1 LLGIVTKNSILLV
14 DYTLIN
20 QEEGKSQREAIIEAG
35 VSRLRPIIMTSL
47 ASIAGTVPLALGLG
61 PGAEVRSPMGIAVM
75 GGFTTSTLLTLV
87 VVPVLFTYVDNL
99 QYWIVKLL
107 SGGSKRRQVAVAG
120 ASGEDSNGIVTRND

>member
-1 LLGIVTKNSILLV
+1 
-14 DYTLIN
+14 
-20 QEEGKSQREAIIEAG
+20 
-35 VSRLRPIIMTSL
+35 
-47 ASIAGTVPLALGLG
+47 
-61 PGAEVRSPMGIAVM
+61 MGIAVM

-107 SGGSKRRQVAVAG
+107 SGGNKRRQVAVAG